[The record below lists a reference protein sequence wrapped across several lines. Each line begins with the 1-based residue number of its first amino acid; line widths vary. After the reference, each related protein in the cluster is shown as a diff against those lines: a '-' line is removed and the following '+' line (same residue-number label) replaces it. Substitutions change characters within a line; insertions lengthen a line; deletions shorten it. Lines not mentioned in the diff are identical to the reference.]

1 MINQLFRISFTLL
14 FLNAVSFSQDKTG
27 KLLGSIT
34 EMETESGLPGVNI
47 ILKGTY
53 YGSASDVSG
62 NYMIENIRPGDYDV
76 EISMIGYKV
85 LLQTGIRIEG
95 GKTKHLNFFLEK
107 TVLSYGEEVVVIGNK
122 PLFDVDETASVSR
135 ISSDEIEN
143 RLASGVEDILAEQIG
158 VTKQDNE
165 IHIRGGRIDESLF
178 IVDGMSVK
186 DPLSGY
192 SGNLYIN
199 AESIEELEII
209 TGGYNAEYGQAM
221 SGIINV
227 SLKSGSDIY
236 EGAVKYISDHWGF
249 INRESAVSYSDRF
262 EFNLGGPELL
272 FPKLLPLFGIKSFG
286 KFSFYLSGF
295 GNVFDSH
302 LPVAKELFPHRNWDD
317 SILEDSEGNSFL
329 KKLAV
334 RGNND
339 WHFMYKLVWDLT
351 PQKKFTISYD
361 GSLNINQGFF
371 MPRAFSSTYFPYRY
385 QNILDQYNTITRESR
400 LVNINWTHSLG
411 IQSFYTLTLG
421 RFLTMEHSAVQ
432 DLNWTDYRERMDL
445 EPINYILTDEDGN
458 VRISYGDEF
467 YDSGFAPEW
476 YDMYSDNLRLDLDW
490 TYHLPSGH
498 KMKSGF
504 ENTWTEMQ
512 VLDID
517 EPWTGSTGLGANYD
531 SYQARTMFGA
541 LYLQDQIIFKGMT
554 INMGM
559 RYDYWFPGKY
569 VEDAINDTNAV
580 IITDEARSKFNQETF
595 SLLGFKGKG
604 RLSPRFG
611 ISHPITDN
619 DVLYFYYGHFSQLPT
634 FQYVYAK
641 LNSTAQST
649 YQIFGN
655 PNLNSKTTV
664 QYELGIKHRFNPDQV
679 LEVKAYWKDMFDYET
694 SQSVIPSNPKYSH
707 LSFNMYFNADYARAR
722 GIEAIIKSR
731 LYKNWYIDLNANYS
745 IVTGKSS
752 NPYDNLLVDA
762 GELREKPLNENFMS
776 WDRPFQFFSNIYFQ
790 HPSGWG
796 GSLRIEFSSG
806 RRYTRSIPGLNDNP
820 EGIIYVEDTPYF
832 VGTREDDKP
841 YYYLSEYHPNLLK
854 LIGINSISGSSTV
867 DLKIYRSFKIKNVTF
882 KIFME
887 TENLLNELVP
897 RRINPFTGEGYNPG
911 EIIPYY
917 LIENPDPN
925 QDPSRNGPPRK
936 TVLGVQ
942 LLFAFRE

>member
-1 MINQLFRISFTLL
+1 MIKRLIVPLSFFILL
-14 FLNAVSFSQDKTG
+14 VAQQKTG
-27 KLLGSIT
+27 SI
-34 EMETESGLPGVNI
+34 SGMVSERGANNSLPGVNI

-53 YGSASDVSG
+53 YGTASDG
-62 NYMIENIRPGDYDV
+62 NGDYIIDKIRPGIYDV

-85 LLQTGIRIEG
+85 LLQTGIHVNSGE
-95 GKTKHLNFFLEK
+95 TTHLNFRLEK
-107 TVLSYGEEVVVIGNK
+107 TVLSYGEEVLVIGNK

-143 RLASGVEDILAEQIG
+143 RLASGVEDLLAKQIG
-158 VTKQDNE
+158 ITKHDNE

-199 AESIEELEII
+199 AESIEELEVI

-227 SLKSGSDIY
+227 NLKSGSDKY
-236 EGAVKYISDHWGF
+236 EGAVKYISDHWGV
-249 INRESAVSYSDRF
+249 ISKESAVSYSDRL
-262 EFNLGGPELL
+262 EFNLGGPELV
-272 FPKLLPLFGIKSFG
+272 FTRILPLFGIHSFG

-295 GNVFDSH
+295 GNVFNSH
-302 LPVAKELFPHRNWDD
+302 LPVAKELYPHRNWDLTVLD
-317 SILEDSEGNSFL
+317 DFEGNSLL
-329 KKLAV
+329 KKLAT

-339 WHFMYKLVWDLT
+339 WHLMYKLVWELT
-351 PQKKFTISYD
+351 PQKKLTVSYD

-385 QNILDQYNTITRESR
+385 QNILDNYNTITRESR

-411 IQSFYTLTLG
+411 MQSFYTLTLG
-421 RFLTMEHSAVQ
+421 RFITMEHSAVQ
-432 DLNWTDYRERMDL
+432 DLNWSDYRERLDL

-458 VRISYGDEF
+458 VRITYGDEF

-490 TYHLPSGH
+490 THHLQSGH
-498 KMKSGF
+498 KLKAGV

-517 EPWTGSTGLGANYD
+517 EPWTGTTGLGANYD
-531 SYQARTMFGA
+531 SYKARTTFGA
-541 LYLQDQIIFKGMT
+541 FYLQDQIIFEGMT
-554 INMGM
+554 INLGM

-569 VEDAINDTNAV
+569 VENAINNTNAV
-580 IITDEARSKFNQETF
+580 IITDEARDKFNQETF
-595 SLLGFKGKG
+595 SLFGAKGKG

-611 ISHPITDN
+611 ISHPVTDN

-641 LNSTAQST
+641 LNSTSQST

-679 LEVKAYWKDMFDYET
+679 LEVKAFWKDMFDYET

-731 LYKNWYIDLNANYS
+731 LYKNWYVDLNANYS

-752 NPYDNLLVDA
+752 TPYDNLLVDA
-762 GELREKPLNENFMS
+762 GELREKPLDENFIV
-776 WDRPFQFFSNIYFQ
+776 WDRPFQFFTNVYYQ

-796 GSLRIEFSSG
+796 SSLRVEFSSG
-806 RRYTRSIPGLNDNP
+806 RRYTRSIPGTNDYP
-820 EGIIYVEDTPYF
+820 EGIIYVDEIPYY

-841 YYYLSEYHPNLLK
+841 YYYLSEYYPNFLK
-854 LIGINSISGSSTV
+854 LFGINTVSGSSTV
-867 DLKIYRSFKIKNVTF
+867 DLKVYKSIKIRNITYKLF
-882 KIFME
+882 FE
-887 TENLLNELVP
+887 TENLLNESIP
-897 RRINPFTGEGYNPG
+897 RRINPFTGQGYNPG

-917 LIENPDPN
+917 LIENPNPN
-925 QDPSRNGPPRK
+925 EDPSRNGTPRK
-936 TVLGVQ
+936 IVFGIQ
-942 LLFAFRE
+942 LLF